1 MRDRTWQWT
10 KRLAAPPEK
19 VWPLLADTDRF
30 NRFIGLPPVRF
41 TSFPLARGARREGAF
56 RILGMD
62 VTWDEFP
69 FEFVEPRLISVVRR
83 YHGGPLAEMESR
95 IEIAASGGGCEV
107 RHSIRA
113 VARHAGGKAVAW
125 FQIGVVTARAVR
137 RWYEAVERSL
147 ESGVA
152 VLEGPPALDAAL
164 TAAIRETLGE
174 LPGAERLAAYL
185 ARSPEPGLRN
195 MRPFRFAREWG
206 VPRDEALRLFL
217 QATRIGV
224 LDAAWALICP
234 HCRGVQSEAGAL
246 RELAFEG
253 LHCDS
258 CNADFTADFDRL
270 TELTFNLST
279 RWKKIEGETYC
290 IGGPGRTPHVAA
302 QLRIAPGAVASL
314 PLALP
319 PGAYRLRASA
329 ADHAGQIMVDPEGP
343 RSGACRIAA
352 AAVSPYE
359 LRLAP
364 GGELA
369 ITNDTPAETV
379 AILERTAWADDACT
393 AAYVAVFQDFR
404 DLFGADVLAPGVSVK
419 VGHVAILFTDLKGS
433 TALYQRAGDA
443 AAFGLVRE
451 HFDRLTEIVRRHE
464 GAVVKTIGD
473 AVMAAFA
480 DLPRALAAA
489 FAMHAAVADMRTPE
503 GDPVVL
509 KVGLHAGPSFAVT
522 LSDRLD
528 YFGTTVNLAARV
540 QGQSDGGDVVLDAAL
555 AASPA
560 VAQILGK
567 RKGEPFK
574 AELKGIQGG
583 AVSLVRYRVAS
594 PLVA

>member
-1 MRDRTWQWT
+1 MRERSWTWT
-10 KRLAAPPEK
+10 KRLPAPPER

-30 NRFIGLPPVRF
+30 NRFIGLPAVRF
-41 TSFPLARGARREGAF
+41 TSFPLPRGARREGAF
-56 RILGMD
+56 RVLGMD

-69 FEFVEPRLISVVRR
+69 FEFVEPRLIAVLRR
-83 YHGGPLAEMESR
+83 YHAGPLLEMESR
-95 IEIAASGGGCEV
+95 VEILPAEGGSEV
-107 RHSIRA
+107 RHTLRA
-113 VARHAGGKAVAW
+113 VPRHAGGRAVAW
-125 FQIGVVTARAVR
+125 FQIGVVTGRGIKR
-137 RWYEAVERSL
+137 YYETVERAL
-147 ESGVA
+147 EAGDA
-152 VLEGPPALDAAL
+152 ILEGPPALEQALAAKL
-164 TAAIRETLGE
+164 RETLGE
-174 LPGAERLAAYL
+174 TPNAERLVGYL
-185 ARSPEPGLRN
+185 ERAPESGLRN
-195 MRPFRFAREWG
+195 LRPFRLARQWRM
-206 VPRDEALRLFL
+206 PRDASLRLFL
-217 QATRIGV
+217 QATRLGV

-246 RELAFEG
+246 RELAFDG

-258 CNADFTADFDRL
+258 CNENFTADFDRL
-270 TELTFNLST
+270 TELTFNLSA
-279 RWKKIEGETYC
+279 RWKKLEGDVYC
-290 IGGPGRTPHVAA
+290 IGGPGRMPHVAA
-302 QLRIAPGAVASL
+302 QLRVPAGATGVLRLTL
-314 PLALP
+314 PS
-319 PGAYRLRASA
+319 GAYRLRSA
-329 ADHAGQIMVDPEGP
+329 ASDRAAQLVIDADGAAKL
-343 RSGACRIAA
+343 ACRIAEEGIA
-352 AAVSPYE
+352 PAD
-359 LRLAP
+359 LRAAP
-364 GGELA
+364 GGE
-369 ITNDTPAETV
+369 ITIANATKAEATV
-379 AILERTAWADDACT
+379 TLERTAWADDACT

-443 AAFGLVRE
+443 AAFGLVRD
-451 HFDRLTEIVRRHE
+451 HFDRLTDVVRRHE

-540 QGQSDGGDVVLDAAL
+540 QGQSEGGDVVLDAGL

-560 VAQILGK
+560 VADLLGG

-583 AVSLVRYRVAS
+583 AVSLVRYRVTPA
-594 PLVA
+594 LGA